1 MMNKYTHHLSV
12 AFVVSLEKFP
22 IIGQKK
28 SLPEIRF
35 TSRTGG
41 GVFYGVLERVQYSC
55 NYCAIIRSLT
65 ITIHAVVFPLIF
77 GDVIFT
83 SYHLARSV
91 AFAVC

>member
-41 GVFYGVLERVQYSC
+41 GVFYGVFVGEQNML
-55 NYCAIIRSLT
+55 RS
-65 ITIHAVVFPLIF
+65 
-77 GDVIFT
+77 
-83 SYHLARSV
+83 Y
-91 AFAVC
+91 